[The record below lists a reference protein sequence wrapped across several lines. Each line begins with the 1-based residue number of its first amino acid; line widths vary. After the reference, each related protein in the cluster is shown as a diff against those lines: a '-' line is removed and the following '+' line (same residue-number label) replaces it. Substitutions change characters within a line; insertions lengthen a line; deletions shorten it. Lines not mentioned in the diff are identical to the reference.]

1 MVRSR
6 RIGDRRMVAA
16 ARPIPDAVR
25 ATQARASDPVAS
37 AFVSANAGSGKT
49 HVLVQRVIRLLLDG
63 VPPEKILCIT
73 FTKAA
78 AANMAERVFST
89 LGRWVTLDDDA
100 LDAAIVDAGIARPDA
115 NLRMTARK
123 LFACALETPGG
134 LKVQTIHALC
144 TRLLQQFPF
153 EANVP
158 ARFTVLDERDQNEM
172 MERANLAVLLEAARN
187 PDSAAGRA
195 LNIAMASAA
204 DVTFKDVVREACL
217 SRDHF
222 MAWTDRA
229 GSAEAAAV
237 QMAAAL
243 GLTPQDRIEKV
254 ERDIVGGPYLPR
266 TRWKEVATIL
276 DTGSKSDCDQAARLR
291 EALVFTGSAQ
301 VDEYLG
307 IFLTDERTARKT
319 LLTKKFAD
327 KNPAIAGLFD
337 AESRR
342 LELLIERRRAVTI
355 RDRTEALL
363 AIATAAA
370 ANYRR
375 EKQAR
380 GLLDYDDLIDKTL
393 EMLDRVSSGWV
404 HYKLDRGVDHV
415 LIDEAQDT
423 SPRQWEIVAHIISE
437 FTSGEGARDGVTRT
451 IFAVGDEKQSIFS
464 FQGAA
469 PHEFDSRRR
478 GLAKKFQDAG
488 LKFDPVSFTYSF
500 RSGEAILK
508 SVDHVFR
515 DETIYRSIHSAD
527 IGYPIHHSLSD
538 AGPSLIDLWELQ
550 QPDAKQDI
558 EGWRAP
564 FDGMSQTSPEVK
576 LARRIQAEIK
586 SLIESGTM
594 TGHIGDRRPLRYGD
608 MLVLVRRR
616 GNAFDAVIQALKHA
630 GIPVAGADRLKLTEH
645 IAIIDL
651 MNLADALLLP
661 QDDLALAVALKS
673 PLFGLSDDDLFK
685 IAWQRKG
692 SLRTALA
699 ERATA
704 DGRLRDALWRLEQCE
719 RRFASETPFA
729 FYAWLLGGDGGRAR
743 ILRRLG
749 HEANDALDEFLE
761 LALNYERK
769 APASLQGFMAWLRT
783 ADLEVKRDMEISRDE
798 VRVMTVHGAKGLE
811 APVVFLVDTTSSP
824 SDTQRLKLI
833 HLPRNNTAPDAPGVV
848 VWAGKKAD
856 DPAAV
861 AAARAAM
868 LAETEHEY
876 RRLLYVAMTRA
887 ADRLIVGGCL
897 PGNMNA
903 VRKSC
908 WYDLIAKGL
917 RNSGLHEQTIEI
929 ADGTVKRYSRLEDVT
944 ASTGIAAAPAATAPT
959 ALPPWLLTSAPP
971 EASSENLLRPSDP
984 AAEEGHPIRTGES
997 IELRLR
1003 ALQRGTLV
1011 HRLLQSLPEVPLDR
1025 RRDAAL
1031 NYLARN
1037 ANGWTEAERAALA
1050 EGVLALL
1057 ENPRFAAVF
1066 APGSRAEVSI
1076 VGRLDRPA
1084 RPPAL
1089 VSGQIDRLVV
1099 TPDEV
1104 LIVDYKTN
1112 HAPPRTAAEAR
1123 RTYLRQLALYRAV
1136 LKKLYPRLPVRAALL
1151 WTETAEL
1158 MEIYAPAL
1166 DAQLAA
1172 LSQGMSELDPATPRS

>member
-1 MVRSR
+1 
-6 RIGDRRMVAA
+6 MVAA
-16 ARPIPDAVR
+16 SRPIPDAVR
-25 ATQARASDPVAS
+25 ATQARASDPASS

-49 HVLVQRVIRLLLDG
+49 HVLVQRVIRLLLDN
-63 VPPEKILCIT
+63 VPPERILCIT

-89 LGRWVTLDDDA
+89 LGHWITLDDDA
-100 LDAAIVDAGIARPDA
+100 LDAAIRDAGIARPDA
-115 NLRMTARK
+115 KLRMRARE

-172 MERANLAVLLEAARN
+172 MERANLAVLLDASRD

-195 LNIAMASAA
+195 LNIALASAA

-222 MAWTDRA
+222 MAWTDSA
-229 GSAEAAAV
+229 GSTGAAAA
-237 QMAAAL
+237 QLSAAL
-243 GLTPQDRIEKV
+243 GVDPTERIEDV
-254 ERDIVGGPYLPR
+254 EREIIDGPNLPR
-266 TRWKEVATIL
+266 SRWKEVAL
-276 DTGSKSDCDQAARLR
+276 VLETGNKSDQDQALQLR
-291 EALVFTGSAQ
+291 EALVFTGIAQ

-307 IFLTDERTARKT
+307 VFLTDERTPRKSVV
-319 LLTKKFAD
+319 TKKFCD
-327 KNPAIAGLFD
+327 NNPALARLFE
-337 AESRR
+337 AEACRIQP
-342 LELLIERRRAVTI
+342 LIERRRAMTI
-355 RDRTEALL
+355 RDRTQALL
-363 AIATAAA
+363 EIATAAA

-375 EKQAR
+375 EKQER

-393 EMLDRVSSGWV
+393 AMLDRVSSGWV

-423 SPRQWEIVAHIISE
+423 SPRQWDIVAHIISE

-469 PHEFDSRRR
+469 PREFDARRR
-478 GLAKKFQDAG
+478 ELHRKFTDAG
-488 LKFDPVSFTYSF
+488 LKFDPLSFTYSF
-500 RSGEAILK
+500 RSGPAILQ
-508 SVDHVFR
+508 SVDFVFR
-515 DETIYRSIHSAD
+515 EEAIYRSIHAESA
-527 IGYPIHHSLSD
+527 YPLHEALTD

-550 QPDAKQDI
+550 LPDDKQNI

-564 FDGMSQTSPEVK
+564 FDAVSETSPEVR
-576 LARRIQAEIK
+576 LAKRIQAEIK
-586 SLIESGTM
+586 RLVDSGTL
-594 TGHIGDRRPLRYGD
+594 TGHAGNRRPLSYGD

-630 GIPVAGADRLKLTEH
+630 NIPVAGADRLKLTEH

-673 PLFGLSDDDLFK
+673 PLFGLDDDDLFEL
-685 IAWQRKG
+685 AWSRKG
-692 SLRTALA
+692 SLRHALSLHA
-699 ERATA
+699 ATDSRFA
-704 DGRLRDALWRLEQCE
+704 AALKRLEQCE
-719 RRFASETPFA
+719 RRFATETPFA
-729 FYAWLLGGDGGRAR
+729 FYAGLLGGEGGRAR

-761 LALNYERK
+761 LALGYERK
-769 APASLQGFMAWLRT
+769 APASLQGFMAWLRA
-783 ADLEVKRDMEISRDE
+783 ADTEVKRDMEISRDE

-833 HLPRNNTAPDAPGVV
+833 HLPQGNAAPHAPGVV

-861 AAARAAM
+861 AAARTAM
-868 LAETEHEY
+868 LGETEDEY

-887 ADRLIVGGCL
+887 ADRLIVGGCM
-897 PGNMNA
+897 PGNMNT
-903 VRKSC
+903 VRKFS
-908 WYDLIAKGL
+908 WYDLIVKGL
-917 RNSGLHEQTIEI
+917 ANSGLHEQTIETR
-929 ADGTVKRYSRLEDVT
+929 DGPVKRYARPEDGT
-944 ASTGIAAAPAATAPT
+944 SQIGKAAAPTTAASLE
-959 ALPPWLLTSAPP
+959 LPSWLRTPAPP
-971 EASSENLLRPSDP
+971 ETTADDLLRPSDP
-984 AAEEGHPIRTGES
+984 AEDEGRSIRTGES
-997 IELRLR
+997 IQLRAR

-1011 HRLLQSLPEVPLDR
+1011 HRLLQSLPDVADDR
-1025 RRDAAL
+1025 RRDAAMR
-1031 NYLARN
+1031 YLARN
-1037 ANGWTEAERAALA
+1037 TDGWTDGDREALA
-1050 EGVLALL
+1050 EAVLAVVDD
-1057 ENPRFAAVF
+1057 PRFALVF
-1066 APGSRAEVSI
+1066 APGSRAEISI
-1076 VGRLDRPA
+1076 VGRLDRPG

-1099 TPDEV
+1099 TPSEV
-1104 LIVDYKTN
+1104 LIVDFKTN
-1112 HAPPRTAAEAR
+1112 HAPPKLPAEAP
-1123 RTYLRQLALYRAV
+1123 RTYVRQLALYRAV

-1151 WTETAEL
+1151 WTETPAL
-1158 MEIYAPAL
+1158 MEIPAPAL
-1166 DAQLAA
+1166 DAQQAA
-1172 LSQGMSELDPATPRS
+1172 TILRDDRA

>member
-1 MVRSR
+1 
-6 RIGDRRMVAA
+6 MVAVP
-16 ARPIPDAVR
+16 RPIPDAVC
-25 ATQARASDPVAS
+25 ATQARASDPAAS

-89 LGRWVTLDDDA
+89 LGHWVTLDDDA
-100 LDAAIVDAGIARPDA
+100 LDAAIVEAGIARPDA
-115 NLRMTARK
+115 DLRMTARK

-172 MERANLAVLLEAARN
+172 MERANLAVLLDASRD
-187 PDSAAGRA
+187 PDSATGRA
-195 LNIAMASAA
+195 LQIAMASAA

-222 MAWTDRA
+222 MAWTDSA
-229 GSAEAAAV
+229 GGTDAAAA
-237 QMAAAL
+237 QMGAAL
-243 GLTPQDRIEKV
+243 GVDPRERIEDV
-254 ERDIVGGPYLPR
+254 EREIVDGPNLPR
-266 TRWKEVATIL
+266 SRWKEIAEVL
-276 DTGSKSDCDQAARLR
+276 DAGNKSDSDQAGRLR
-291 EALVFTGSAQ
+291 EALVFTGAAQ
-301 VDEYLG
+301 VDEYLCV
-307 IFLTDERTARKT
+307 FLTDERIPRKSV
-319 LLTKKFAD
+319 LTKKFCD
-327 KNPAIAGLFD
+327 NNPAIARLFD
-337 AESRR
+337 LESQRIGP
-342 LELLIERRRAVTI
+342 LIERRRAVTI
-355 RDRTEALL
+355 RDRTQALL
-363 AIATAAA
+363 EIATAAA

-375 EKQAR
+375 EKQER

-393 EMLDRVSSGWV
+393 AMLDRVSSGWV

-423 SPRQWEIVAHIISE
+423 SPRQWDIVDHIIAE
-437 FTSGEGARDGVTRT
+437 FTSGEGARDGVIRT

-478 GLAKKFQDAG
+478 GLERKFIDAG

-500 RSGEAILK
+500 RSGAAILQ

-515 DETIYRSIHSAD
+515 DQDIYRSIHAENA
-527 IGYPIHHSLSD
+527 YPVHETLAD
-538 AGPSLIDLWELQ
+538 AGPSLIELWDLE

-564 FDGMSQTSPEVK
+564 FDGLSLTSPEVK
-576 LARRIQAEIK
+576 LAKRIQAEIRR
-586 SLIESGTM
+586 LVESGTM

-630 GIPVAGADRLKLTEH
+630 NIPVAGADRLKLTEH

-651 MNLADALLLP
+651 MNLTDALLLP

-673 PLFGLSDDDLFK
+673 PLFGLSEDDLFK
-685 IAWQRKG
+685 LAWQRKG
-692 SLRTALA
+692 SLREALSHHA
-699 ERATA
+699 AT
-704 DGRLRDALWRLEQCE
+704 DSKLKDALSRLEKCE
-719 RRFASETPFA
+719 RRFATETPFA
-729 FYAWLLGGDGGRAR
+729 FYAWLLGGDGGRKR

-761 LALNYERK
+761 LALGYERK
-769 APASLQGFMAWLRT
+769 APASLQGFVAWLRT

-833 HLPRNNTAPDAPGVV
+833 HLPRGNAAPDAPGVV

-861 AAARAAM
+861 TAARAAM

-887 ADRLIVGGCL
+887 ADRLIVAGCM
-897 PGNMNA
+897 PGNMKQI
-903 VRKSC
+903 RTFC

-917 RNSGLHEQTIEI
+917 GNSGLHEQTIEI
-929 ADGTVKRYSRLEDVT
+929 ADGTVKRYSRPEDITV
-944 ASTGIAAAPAATAPT
+944 STGAAAAPAPTAPT

-971 EASSENLLRPSDP
+971 ETPTDNLLRPSDP
-984 AAEEGHPIRTGES
+984 AGDEGHPIRTGEA
-997 IELRLR
+997 IEWRAR

-1025 RRDAAL
+1025 RRDATL
-1031 NYLARN
+1031 KYLARN
-1037 ANGWTEAERAALA
+1037 AEGWTEAERETLA
-1050 EGVLALL
+1050 DGVLALL
-1057 ENPRFAAVF
+1057 EDSRFAAVF

-1076 VGRLDRPA
+1076 VGRLDRPG

-1112 HAPPRTAAEAR
+1112 HTPPHTVAEAPP
-1123 RTYLRQLALYRAV
+1123 TYVRQLALYRAI
-1136 LKKLYPRLPVRAALL
+1136 LKKLYPQLPVRAALL
-1151 WTETAEL
+1151 WTETPEL

>member
-1 MVRSR
+1 MVK
-6 RIGDRRMVAA
+6 A
-16 ARPIPDAVR
+16 ARIIPDAVR
-25 ATQARASDPVAS
+25 ATQARASDPGS
-37 AFVSANAGSGKT
+37 SSFVSANAGSGKT
-49 HVLVQRVIRLLLDG
+49 HVLVQRVIRLLLSD

-78 AANMAERVFST
+78 AANMAERVFTT
-89 LGRWVTLDDDA
+89 LGHWVTLDDDA
-100 LDAAIVDAGIARPDA
+100 LDAAIREAGILHPGAR
-115 NLRMTARK
+115 LRKSARK

-158 ARFTVLDERDQNEM
+158 ARFAVLDDRDQNEM
-172 MERANLAVLLEAARN
+172 MERANLGVFLEASRN
-187 PDSAAGRA
+187 PDSATGRA
-195 LNIAMASAA
+195 LMTAMASAA

-222 MAWTDRA
+222 MAWTDAA
-229 GSAEAAAV
+229 GSAHAAAA
-237 QMAAAL
+237 QISAAL
-243 GLTPQDRIEKV
+243 GVDPNDRLEDV
-254 ERDIVGGPYLPR
+254 ERDIVDGPNLPQS
-266 TRWKEVATIL
+266 RWQDIALVLE
-276 DTGSKSDCDQAARLR
+276 TGSKTDQDQAARLR
-291 EALVFTGSAQ
+291 GALMFTGAAQ

-307 IFLTDERTARKT
+307 VFLTEADRTPRKSVV
-319 LLTKKFAD
+319 TKKFCD
-327 KNPAIAGLFD
+327 NNPAIGRLI
-337 AESRR
+337 ESEARR
-342 LELLIERRRAVTI
+342 ILPLIERRRAVTA

-363 AIATAAA
+363 HIATAAA

-375 EKQAR
+375 EKQER
-380 GLLDYDDLIDKTL
+380 GLLDYDDLIDRTL

-423 SPRQWEIVAHIISE
+423 SPRQWDIVAHIISE
-437 FTSGEGARDGVTRT
+437 FTSGAGARDGVVRT
-451 IFAVGDEKQSIFS
+451 VFAVGDEKQSIFS

-469 PHEFDSRRR
+469 PREFDLRRR
-478 GLAKKFQDAG
+478 ALKKKFEDAG

-500 RSGEAILK
+500 RSGPEILHA
-508 SVDHVFR
+508 VDQVFR
-515 DETIYRSIHSAD
+515 EQDIFRSIHAVD
-527 IGYPIHHSLSD
+527 IGNPIHHALAD
-538 AGPSLIDLWELQ
+538 AGPGQIDLWELAEA
-550 QPDAKQDI
+550 DDRQDI

-564 FDGMSQTSPEVK
+564 FDGVSATSPEVK

-586 SLIESGTM
+586 ALVGSGVM
-594 TGHIGDRRPLRYGD
+594 TGSKGDRRPLRYGD

-673 PLFGLSDDDLFK
+673 PLFGLDDDDLFK

-692 SLRTALA
+692 SLRAALA
-699 ERATA
+699 ERAAA

-811 APVVFLVDTTSSP
+811 SSVVFLVDTTTSP

-833 HLPRNNTAPDAPGVV
+833 NLPQGNADPHAPGVV
-848 VWAGKKAD
+848 VWAGRKAE
-856 DPAAV
+856 DPPAV
-861 AAARAAM
+861 VAARAAM
-868 LAETEHEY
+868 IGDTEDEY

-897 PGNMNA
+897 PGNMRS
-903 VRKSC
+903 VRPLS
-908 WYDLIAKGL
+908 WYDLITRGL
-917 RNSGLHEQTIEI
+917 EGSALELQEIET
-929 ADGTVKRYSRLEDVT
+929 AAGRVKRYTRAEEAVPAAT
-944 ASTGIAAAPAATAPT
+944 PAAAAPSPAPLV
-959 ALPPWLLTSAPP
+959 LPNWLLTPAQP
-971 EASSENLLRPSDP
+971 EISPDGLLRPSDP
-984 AAEEGHPIRTGES
+984 AESERHPVQTAESLTQRA
-997 IELRLR
+997 R
-1003 ALQRGTLV
+1003 ALQHGTLV
-1011 HRLLQSLPEVPLDR
+1011 HRLLQSLPEIAAAR
-1025 RRDAAL
+1025 RRDVAL
-1031 NYLARN
+1031 AYLARN
-1037 ANGWTEAERAALA
+1037 ADGWTDEERQGLA
-1050 EGVLALL
+1050 KSTLALIAD
-1057 ENPRFAAVF
+1057 PRFAPVF
-1066 APGSRAEVSI
+1066 ASGSRAEVSI
-1076 VGRLDRPA
+1076 VGRLERPGG
-1084 RPPAL
+1084 RPVL

-1099 TPDEV
+1099 TDNEV
-1104 LIVDYKTN
+1104 LIADFKTN
-1112 HAPPRTAAEAR
+1112 HVPPSRPDEAPRG
-1123 RTYLRQLALYRAV
+1123 YVRQLALYRAV
-1136 LKKLYPRLPVRAALL
+1136 LGKLYPQRVVLAALL

-1158 MEIYAPAL
+1158 MEISASAL
-1166 DAQLAA
+1166 EAELASIIA
-1172 LSQGMSELDPATPRS
+1172 A

>member
-1 MVRSR
+1 
-6 RIGDRRMVAA
+6 MVAA
-16 ARPIPDAVR
+16 TRIIPDAVR
-25 ATQARASDPVAS
+25 ATQARASDPAAS

-49 HVLVQRVIRLLLDG
+49 HVLVQRVIRLLLSG

-89 LGRWVTLDDDA
+89 LGHWITLDDKA
-100 LDAAIVDAGIARPDA
+100 LDEAIRDAGIARVDTII
-115 NLRMTARK
+115 RMRARE

-158 ARFTVLDERDQNEM
+158 ARFAVLDERDQNEM
-172 MERANLAVLLEAARN
+172 MERANLGVLLEASRD

-195 LNIAMASAA
+195 LYTAMASAA

-222 MAWTDRA
+222 MAWTDSA
-229 GSAEAAAV
+229 GSADAAAAH
-237 QMAAAL
+237 MSAAL
-243 GLTPQDRIEKV
+243 GVDPGDRIEDV
-254 ERDIVGGPYLPR
+254 ERDIVDGPNLPIS
-266 TRWKEVATIL
+266 RWEEIAAIL
-276 DTGSKSDCDQAARLR
+276 DTGTKSDQDQAARLR
-291 EALVFTGSAQ
+291 EALVFSGAAQ

-307 IFLTDERTARKT
+307 VFLTEGSTPRKSVV
-319 LLTKKFAD
+319 TKKLCDAR
-327 KNPAIAGLFD
+327 PHVARLFD
-337 AESRR
+337 AEVAR
-342 LELLIERRRAVTI
+342 LDRLIERRRAVTT

-363 AIATAAA
+363 HIATSAA

-375 EKQAR
+375 EKLER

-393 EMLDRVSSGWV
+393 AMLDRVSSGWV

-423 SPRQWEIVAHIISE
+423 SPRQWGIVNHIISE
-437 FTSGEGARDGVTRT
+437 FTSGEGARDGVVRT

-469 PHEFDSRRR
+469 PREFDAHRR
-478 GLAKKFQDAG
+478 GLAKRFTDAG

-500 RSGEAILK
+500 RSGPAILQ
-508 SVDHVFR
+508 SVDFVFR
-515 DETIYRSIHSAD
+515 DEAIYRSIHAENA
-527 IGYPIHHSLSD
+527 YPVHEGLAD
-538 AGPSLIDLWELQ
+538 AGPSLIDLWDLQ
-550 QPDAKQDI
+550 LPDQKQDL

-564 FDGMSQTSPEVK
+564 FDAVSETSPEVR
-576 LARRIQAEIK
+576 LSRRIQAEIK
-586 SLIESGTM
+586 SLVESGTM
-594 TGHIGDRRPLRYGD
+594 TGRSGDRRPLRYGD
-608 MLVLVRRR
+608 VLVLVRRR

-630 GIPVAGADRLKLTEH
+630 NIPVAGADRLKLTEH

-673 PLFGLSDDDLFK
+673 PLFGLTEDDLFK
-685 IAWQRKG
+685 LAWQRKG
-692 SLRTALA
+692 SLRTALSQHA
-699 ERATA
+699 AT
-704 DGRLRDALWRLEQCE
+704 DGSFKDVLKRIEECE

-729 FYAWLLGGDGGRAR
+729 FYAWLLGGDRGRQR
-743 ILRRLG
+743 ILKRLG

-761 LALNYERK
+761 LALGYERK

-811 APVVFLVDTTSSP
+811 ASVVFLVDTTTSP

-833 HLPRNNTAPDAPGVV
+833 HLPDGAV
-848 VWAGKKAD
+848 VWAARKAE

-861 AAARAAM
+861 AAARVAM
-868 LAETEHEY
+868 VGETEDEY

-897 PGNMNA
+897 PGNMNS
-903 VRKSC
+903 VRKSS
-908 WYDLIAKGL
+908 WYDLIVKGL
-917 RNSGLHEQTIEI
+917 GNSGLQLREIE
-929 ADGTVKRYSRLEDVT
+929 APGGAVKRYSRQQDV
-944 ASTGIAAAPAATAPT
+944 AEAAGPAAAPAVIAP
-959 ALPPWLLTSAPP
+959 AELPPWLLTDAPR
-971 EASSENLLRPSDP
+971 EIRAAGLLRPSGPSDD
-984 AAEEGHPIRTGES
+984 EGKRVRTGES
-997 IELRLR
+997 IQQRAQ
-1003 ALQRGTLV
+1003 ALQRGSLV
-1011 HRLLQSLPEVPLDR
+1011 HRLLQSLPDVPPDR
-1025 RRDAAL
+1025 RRDAAQK
-1031 NYLARN
+1031 YVARN
-1037 ANGWTEAERAALA
+1037 AKDWTEADREALA
-1050 EGVLALL
+1050 SGVLALIAD
-1057 ENPRFAAVF
+1057 PRFAPVF
-1066 APGSRAEVSI
+1066 APGSRAEISI
-1076 VGRLDRPA
+1076 AGRLDRPG
-1084 RPPAL
+1084 RLPAL

-1099 TPDEV
+1099 TQAEV

-1112 HAPPRTAAEAR
+1112 HAPPATEAEAPSG
-1123 RTYLRQLALYRAV
+1123 YVRQLALYREV
-1136 LKKLYPRLPVRAALL
+1136 LRKIYPQLPVRAALL

-1158 MEIYAPAL
+1158 MEISTPAL
-1166 DAQLAA
+1166 DAALATA
-1172 LSQGMSELDPATPRS
+1172 IRGDERA